1 MNTAV
6 PAAKHSCNFRLLVL
20 NCLRNRCLAV
30 VYAPRRWNGFDFVV
44 REALFHGSSLRSLI
58 RYPLQLLTELPLV
71 DSIQILTL
79 DQTGMTLSCLSCF
92 DLKRL
97 RG

>member
-1 MNTAV
+1 V
-6 PAAKHSCNFRLLVL
+6 PAAKHSCNFRLLEP
-20 NCLRNRCLAV
+20 NCLRNRFLAV
-30 VYAPRRWNGFDFVV
+30 LYAPHHWAGSHSVV
-44 REALFHGSSLRSLI
+44 REPLFHGSSLRSLT

-79 DQTGMTLSCLSCF
+79 DQNRMTLSCLSCF

-97 RG
+97 RE